1 MFFYID
7 IDSETFGTDTPH
19 YTLFA
24 QQLVT
29 VNCLINQGTE
39 KRFATTLPP
48 TTYILYFHFSLTV
61 LTCFNLVI
69 LTTKNCKLNGIPL
82 RADTPVLVFS
92 S

>member
-1 MFFYID
+1 MNN
-7 IDSETFGTDTPH
+7 SATFGTDTPH
-19 YTLFA
+19 YTLLA

-48 TTYILYFHFSLTV
+48 TTYILYFHFHFSLTI

-69 LTTKNCKLNGIPL
+69 LTTTKNCKLNGIPL